1 MRALLVVNQQAT
13 TTSQR
18 SRDVLI
24 RALESTVDLTVVYT
38 RRRRHAMELARQAVG
53 EMSLVVVHGGDGTIN
68 EVVNGLMAGGGGPAE
83 RPALAVVPG
92 GSTNVFA
99 RALGLPADWVEATGV
114 ILEALRERRSRT
126 IGLGRA
132 DDRYFTFC
140 AGLGIDAAVV
150 RRVEQARF
158 RGRTSSPILYAQSL
172 TSEYLFGG
180 GRDRPDITIEIESGG
195 DSLRT
200 DRLATVI
207 IQNTSPWTYLG
218 RRPINPNPEAAF
230 EAGLSVF
237 AVRSLAIPTVLRTL
251 RQLFATGRAPR
262 GRHVIRWPDLEALAL
277 HSTSAQA
284 FQLDGD
290 YLGERYRVR
299 LTAIPDA
306 LRVIC

>member
-1 MRALLVVNQQAT
+1 M
-13 TTSQR
+13 
-18 SRDVLI
+18 
-24 RALESTVDLTVVYT
+24 
-38 RRRRHAMELARQAVG
+38 
-53 EMSLVVVHGGDGTIN
+53 
-68 EVVNGLMAGGGGPAE
+68 
-83 RPALAVVPG
+83 
-92 GSTNVFA
+92 
-99 RALGLPADWVEATGV
+99 
-114 ILEALRERRSRT
+114 
-126 IGLGRA
+126 
-132 DDRYFTFC
+132 
-140 AGLGIDAAVV
+140 
-150 RRVEQARF
+150 
-158 RGRTSSPILYAQSL
+158 
-172 TSEYLFGG
+172 
-180 GRDRPDITIEIESGG
+180 
-195 DSLRT
+195 
-200 DRLATVI
+200 I